1 MYLRDDGEVSKL
13 PHQDSRLGQN
23 TGTICSLNEAWVHTL
38 DRCVIDTPLSE
49 VILPLMCNC
58 FFGGAMH
65 AVLLL
70 QNGHGDQL
78 ASDIAGFI
86 MKAPQE

>member
-1 MYLRDDGEVSKL
+1 MDLHDDGEVSEL
-13 PHQDSRLGQN
+13 PHRDSRLGQI

-49 VILPLMCNC
+49 VIFPLMRNC

-70 QNGHGDQL
+70 QNGHGDKL

-86 MKAPQE
+86 MKEPPS

>member
-1 MYLRDDGEVSKL
+1 MDLHDVGKVSNL
-13 PHQDSRLGQN
+13 PHRDSPLEQIS
-23 TGTICSLNEAWVHTL
+23 GTICSLNEAWGHTL
-38 DRCVIDTPLSE
+38 DRCVIDMPLSE
-49 VILPLMCNC
+49 LIVPLMCNC

-86 MKAPQE
+86 MKVPRE

>member
-1 MYLRDDGEVSKL
+1 MDLPGDDEVTKL
-13 PHQDSRLGQN
+13 PHRDSPLEQ
-23 TGTICSLNEAWVHTL
+23 TSGTICSLTEIWGHTL
-38 DRCVIDTPLSE
+38 DRCVIDMPLSE
-49 VILPLMCNC
+49 LIVPLMCNC

-86 MKAPQE
+86 MKVPRE

>member
-1 MYLRDDGEVSKL
+1 MDLHDDGEVSEL
-13 PHQDSRLGQN
+13 PHRDPRLGQI

-49 VILPLMCNC
+49 VIFPLMRNC

-70 QNGHGDQL
+70 QNGHGDKL

-86 MKAPQE
+86 MKDPQS